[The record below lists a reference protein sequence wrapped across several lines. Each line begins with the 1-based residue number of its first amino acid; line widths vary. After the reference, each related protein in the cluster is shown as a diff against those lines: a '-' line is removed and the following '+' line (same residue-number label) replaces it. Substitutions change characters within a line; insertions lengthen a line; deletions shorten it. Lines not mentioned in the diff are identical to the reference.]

1 MNNAL
6 IAYNYTKCNEPVK
19 EESGVV
25 VAGTSGGV
33 VVSTSVM
40 VIVVEISVVMV
51 LVVISIVAVVI
62 VVIVATVELESK
74 DVVGN
79 GCSFMVGVIVDTLVA
94 VDVYIIL

>member
-1 MNNAL
+1 M
-6 IAYNYTKCNEPVK
+6 KCNEPVK

-40 VIVVEISVVMV
+40 VIVVETSVV
-51 LVVISIVAVVI
+51 VVISMVAVVV

-94 VDVYIIL
+94 VDVYI

>member
-6 IAYNYTKCNEPVK
+6 IDYNYMKCNEPVK

-40 VIVVEISVVMV
+40 VIVVKTSVIMV
-51 LVVISIVAVVI
+51 LVVIS
-62 VVIVATVELESK
+62 IVATVELESK

-79 GCSFMVGVIVDTLVA
+79 GCSFMVGVIVDILVA
-94 VDVYIIL
+94 VDVYI